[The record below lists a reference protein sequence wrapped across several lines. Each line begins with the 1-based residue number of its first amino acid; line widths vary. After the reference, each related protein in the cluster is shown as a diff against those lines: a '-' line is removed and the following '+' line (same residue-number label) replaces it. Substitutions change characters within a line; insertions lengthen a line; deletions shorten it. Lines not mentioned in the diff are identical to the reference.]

1 MMQKYRL
8 YLRRLSGQTQN
19 GLGNSFLGPQDG
31 AFGSISSLNG
41 LDFQTLASSGQ
52 IPAQSLA
59 TIQAAALNRVT
70 SKSAISPSL
79 VDQRNIFSFDNPNIR
94 FLEGQ
99 QRNNTCKQVNL
110 LHGIPTNM
118 DSKQLVALH
127 NSSQPFGNMHSNV
140 PSQSRTQTL
149 NDVCS
154 NLPSSIVQ
162 TSSIPG
168 GVFNR
173 FGIDNVRAPTYSSL
187 SQASSSVVEFSGN
200 NTIPLASNSV
210 MPSFA
215 SKGMI
220 QEEISSEMKGSRSFL
235 PNFDAFN
242 ELNQNRTEDWGLQ
255 NVASTF
261 DTTNVQGRLDVAPS
275 VLVQPGFAP
284 DHRSGNIRPTSINK
298 TAFSQ
303 AENSL
308 RIKTE
313 RLPEMGFQNS
323 VFPDQFGQDDL
334 MSALLKQVNPVYHC
348 SKSDHIMQ

>member
-8 YLRRLSGQTQN
+8 YLRRLSGQSQN

-31 AFGSISSLNG
+31 GFGSISSLNG
-41 LDFQTLASSGQ
+41 LDLQALASSGQ

-59 TIQAAALNRVT
+59 TIQAAALGRVT
-70 SKSAISPSL
+70 NKSAISSSL

-99 QRNNTCKQVNL
+99 QRSNTCKQVNL

-118 DSKQLVALH
+118 DSKQLVAMH
-127 NSSQPFGNMHSNV
+127 HSSQPFGNMHSNV
-140 PSQSRTQTL
+140 PSQSRAQTL

-154 NLPSSIVQ
+154 NLPSSVGQ
-162 TSSIPG
+162 TGSIPG
-168 GVFNR
+168 AVFSR
-173 FGIDNVRAPTYSSL
+173 FGIDNVRAPAYSSL

-200 NTIPLASNSV
+200 NTIPLASNSGL
-210 MPSFA
+210 PSFA

-220 QEEISSEMKGSRSFL
+220 QEEMSSEMKGPRSFL
-235 PNFDAFN
+235 PNFDTFN
-242 ELNQNRTEDWGLQ
+242 ELNQNRNEDWGLQ
-255 NVASTF
+255 NVASPFETP
-261 DTTNVQGRLDVAPS
+261 NAQGRLDVAPS
-275 VLVQPGFAP
+275 VLVQPGFAS

-298 TAFSQ
+298 AAFSQ

-323 VFPDQFGQDDL
+323 LFPDQFGQEDL
-334 MSALLKQVNPVYHC
+334 MSALLKQVKPRL
-348 SKSDHIMQ
+348 S